1 MQQIPVARVMDLKIA
16 DTFIRLAPVGMHVEA
31 ATPAVFEA
39 LCRMPCITKL
49 DLPFPFIVVRAYFC
63 SISMVF

>member
-1 MQQIPVARVMDLKIA
+1 MQQTPVARVMDFKIA
-16 DTFIRLAPVGMHVEA
+16 DTFVRLAPVGMHVEA

-39 LCRMPCITKL
+39 LFRMPCLMKL

-63 SISMVF
+63 SVSMVF

>member
-16 DTFIRLAPVGMHVEA
+16 DTFVSLAPVGMHVEA

-39 LCRMPCITKL
+39 LFRMPCITKL